1 MRFVD
6 VAQTHAETVWNVF
19 QHSSSGVTMFRRMI
33 LFSLIVVL
41 TLAACQTQQGNAR
54 DMLPV
59 VPNTTVV
66 EGETI
71 TQFLAK
77 VADGAALA
85 AANPELIP
93 LIQRVEA
100 SLTCYQGLGAVALRT
115 YTDKTFPLSAGIVAI
130 IDRNALTDPAN
141 FANCVLGRAQ
151 APDASAMP
159 TIDPCVK
166 TYTLKKDDNE
176 FYIAYMA
183 TTKEMCTAFCSQLEG
198 CTEQ

>member
-1 MRFVD
+1 
-6 VAQTHAETVWNVF
+6 
-19 QHSSSGVTMFRRMI
+19 MFKQ
-33 LFSLIVVL
+33 IVLLSVL
-41 TLAACQTQQGNAR
+41 AVIALAACQTQRGSATGL
-54 DMLPV
+54 LPN

-115 YTDKTFPLSAGIVAI
+115 YTDKTLPLSAGIVAI
-130 IDRNALTDPAN
+130 IDRKALTNPAN
-141 FANCVLGRAQ
+141 FANCVLGRA
-151 APDASAMP
+151 SAMGADAL
-159 TIDPCVK
+159 TINPCVK

-176 FYIAYMA
+176 FDIAYIA
-183 TTKEMCTAFCSQLEG
+183 TTQEMCQAFCSKLEG
-198 CTEQ
+198 CSEP